1 MLFDQFNIFEI
12 KYMAGIDAK
21 WRMHLF
27 VVKKKKKKAYVS
39 LISKCNRKVYGKS
52 ISSMKDLKHD

>member
-12 KYMAGIDAK
+12 KYMAGKDAK

-27 VVKKKKKKAYVS
+27 VVKKKRHMFPSFPNVIES
-39 LISKCNRKVYGKS
+39 LW
-52 ISSMKDLKHD
+52 